1 MKLVS
6 RRPVGEKHVY
16 DLEVQD
22 HHNFVANNIVVHN
35 CTGKGAQQLFKKA
48 RPKSIIDIAA
58 LTSIYRPG
66 PLAAHVDKLWLK
78 HEVEPYDWGHPLI
91 NSTLKETR
99 GLLVFQEGVM
109 ALVNKVSGFPLSE
122 TDEVRRAIMKRSIS
136 GGEAAKKKMKEL
148 EDSIV
153 AGAVK
158 NGVPEATARK
168 MYETICFMSGY
179 GFNKSLYFSE
189 KVNTYNLDGSLKQT
203 KELKDVITGDLLLS
217 RDEKTKRNIV
227 VPVIVKHDHG
237 VLDLVEVELTTGE
250 KIKCTWDH
258 KFRTQETGEMLPL
271 WLINERGLSI
281 VVNDVQSDSEVTL
294 ISTNMLSF
302 AMEQK
307 VLISYRARY
316 VH

>member
-1 MKLVS
+1 MAKVTAVQS
-6 RRPVGEKHVY
+6 SEPTFDDIKMWYENNMSPHVI
-16 DLEVQD
+16 DLNDQEAFKVYSEGRHAGIFQL
-22 HHNFVANNIVVHN
+22 
-35 CTGKGAQQLFKKA
+35 TSKGAQQLFKKA
-48 RPKSIIDIAA
+48 RPTSVIDIAA

-179 GFNKSLYFSE
+179 GFNKCVTSDTE
-189 KVNTYNLDGSLKQT
+189 VNTYSQEGEKATCKLIKNVLP
-203 KELKDVITGDLLLS
+203 GDLVMS
-217 RDEKTKRNIV
+217 REEKTKRNV
-227 VPVIVKHDHG
+227 LVPVKAVHRNGKKKVVK
-237 VLDLVEVELTTGE
+237 VTLTTGE
-250 KIKCTWDH
+250 VIKCTLDH
-258 KFRTQETGEMLPL
+258 KFRTLETGEMLPL
-271 WLINERGLSI
+271 EQIMKLNLSI
-281 VVNDVQSDSEVTL
+281 VVHHL
-294 ISTNMLSF
+294 FIG
-302 AMEQK
+302 A
-307 VLISYRARY
+307 
-316 VH
+316 